1 MENLRQLFLRVFGNF
16 HSPSWETS
24 TPPEP
29 PIRSELFS
37 LERLEQHAESLAK
50 AQHVEVRESRSG
62 KLSRRLD
69 DNALILRAAYKAINQ
84 AIDEG
89 QPITPAGE
97 WLLDNFY
104 VVNEQI
110 REIRNDLPPGFYRKL
125 PKLADGPLKGLPR
138 VFGVAWAL
146 VAHTDSSFDLQK
158 LTRFVQAYQRVQPLT
173 IGELWAIAIT
183 LRITLVENLRRLS
196 EQIIARLKA
205 NHSAN
210 KLADRILGTD
220 THGPESDSTVLSLL
234 NSTPWSTTFAVQLAM
249 RLRDRDPNDTP
260 ALRWLNDKLASL
272 GTTADDIV
280 REDVHNQG
288 ALNVSIR
295 NVVVS
300 MRLVATI
307 NWPEFFE
314 SVSHVEATLRAGSEF
329 AAMDFQTRDLYRRAI
344 EELAQASGKSEVMVA
359 QAAVAA
365 AQRARDAAKGVAV
378 READP
383 GYYLIAR
390 GRRAFEDQIG
400 CGATA
405 KDRFIRAHSDIGVA
419 SYVGLISIF
428 TLIITALALYAS
440 NAATN
445 IPVGGWVLAAFAL
458 MAILPASDVAVALAN
473 RLITQTVTAK
483 LLPGLE
489 LRDGI
494 LADMRT
500 AVVVPTLLTSRAAVD
515 EQIERLEVH
524 YLSNPDDNLTF
535 VLLSD
540 WTDSATEEAPTDQI
554 LFDAAAAGIERLNK
568 THPSADNDQR
578 FVLL

>member
-50 AQHVEVRESRSG
+50 AQRVNGQARRDV
-62 KLSRRLD
+62 KLSARLD
-69 DNALILRAAYKAINQ
+69 HNALVLRAAYKAISA
-84 AIDEG
+84 AIDAG
-89 QPITPAGE
+89 QPITPAAE

-138 VFGVAWAL
+138 VFGLEWAL

-196 EQIIARLKA
+196 EEILARLKA

-220 THGPESDSTVLSLL
+220 THGPESDATVLSLL

-359 QAAVAA
+359 Q
-365 AQRARDAAKGVAV
+365 
-378 READP
+378 
-383 GYYLIAR
+383 
-390 GRRAFEDQIG
+390 
-400 CGATA
+400 
-405 KDRFIRAHSDIGVA
+405 
-419 SYVGLISIF
+419 
-428 TLIITALALYAS
+428 
-440 NAATN
+440 
-445 IPVGGWVLAAFAL
+445 
-458 MAILPASDVAVALAN
+458 
-473 RLITQTVTAK
+473 
-483 LLPGLE
+483 
-489 LRDGI
+489 
-494 LADMRT
+494 
-500 AVVVPTLLTSRAAVD
+500 
-515 EQIERLEVH
+515 
-524 YLSNPDDNLTF
+524 
-535 VLLSD
+535 
-540 WTDSATEEAPTDQI
+540 
-554 LFDAAAAGIERLNK
+554 
-568 THPSADNDQR
+568 
-578 FVLL
+578 